1 MLVTWEE
8 PESPNG
14 QITVN
19 IVYRQT
25 IFLKHL
31 YKIERFMQIEMQNTQ
46 YNTFN
51 IVQSA
56 GKLKKI
62 SKRPDLNYKDDKSIF
77 TAVVHELLN
86 DTAFSISF
94 FFVDTCPSSIFFVF
108 FTMHQGNQGLITAYC
123 TVSFCSPHFNAFYL
137 AIFHSM
143 QMTSFAQLAKRSS
156 QPKQHCP

>member
-108 FTMHQGNQGLITAYC
+108 LQCIREIRVLLRPTAPCPSAVRILMHFIQQFSILC
-123 TVSFCSPHFNAFYL
+123 
-137 AIFHSM
+137 
-143 QMTSFAQLAKRSS
+143 R
-156 QPKQHCP
+156 